1 MWTLKITL
9 RPYAEQQEIDPEY
22 EMDEASLIISHLIQY
37 WGMLPEDMLEM
48 ATWSET
54 SVEVRE
60 IEVIDTLVDP
70 MNWIMVNT
78 SPLKI
83 ELVRDE

>member
-1 MWTLKITL
+1 MWALKITL
-9 RPYAEQQEIDPEY
+9 RPYTEQREIDPEPVF
-22 EMDEASLIISHLIQY
+22 DEASRVISHLIEY

-54 SVEVRE
+54 SVEVRD
-60 IEVIDTLVDP
+60 IEVLDMLVDP
-70 MNWIMVNT
+70 MNWIMMNT
-78 SPLKI
+78 IPLKI